1 MQQEDNYTFLT
12 QEPIPKVIGTMA
24 VPTIISMLV
33 TNLYNIVDTYFV
45 GKIDTQATAA
55 VGIVFSVMFFVQAFS
70 FFFGNGSG
78 NYISRQLGS
87 RNRRNA
93 ELMATTALGY
103 ALFTSLIIV
112 ALGLLFLDKISIL
125 LGSTPTILPY
135 TRQYLGISLLGTP
148 LIMCTLCMNNQM
160 RFQGY
165 ARYSMYGIIAGAVV
179 NCVLDPLFI
188 FGFDMGI
195 KGAATAT
202 VVGQLVGL
210 VVMFVMSR
218 HKNII
223 HYTPRNFSHR
233 RMFIKEIIA
242 GGTPSVSR
250 QGLASVATIAL
261 NVSASQYGDAAIAAM
276 SIVNRIMMF
285 IFSIIVGLG
294 QGYQPM
300 CGFCYGAQLYERVKG
315 GFWFCVKLG
324 SAFLL
329 FWSVVLFIFSD
340 RAIELFRNDADVI
353 SIGIRALRYQLLIFP
368 FWAFLIMANMMMQTC
383 RKPIRA
389 NILAASRQ
397 GLFFIPLILVLPRF
411 FGLTGVEICQAC
423 SDFVS
428 LLVTIPIVY
437 SAFRE
442 MRV

>member
-1 MQQEDNYTFLT
+1 MQKDENYVFLT
-12 QEPIPKVIGTMA
+12 SAPIPKVIGTMA

-33 TNLYNIVDTYFV
+33 TSLYNMADTYFV
-45 GKIDTQATAA
+45 GKINTQATAA
-55 VGIVFSVMFFVQAFS
+55 VGIVFSVMFVVQAFA
-70 FFFGNGSG
+70 FFFGNGAG
-78 NYISRQLGS
+78 TYIARELGAE
-87 RNRRNA
+87 RKQNA
-93 ELMATTALGY
+93 ERMASTALAY
-103 ALFTSLIIV
+103 ALFFATLIV
-112 ALGLLFLDKISIL
+112 VLGLLFLHPLSIL

-135 TRQYLGISLLGTP
+135 TKDYLGISLLGTP
-148 LIMCTLCMNNQM
+148 FIMGTLCMNNQM
-160 RFQGY
+160 RYQGY
-165 ARYSMYGIIAGAVV
+165 ARYSMYGVVVGAVV
-179 NCVLDPLFI
+179 NCVLDPVLI
-188 FGFDMGI
+188 FTCGMGVS
-195 KGAATAT
+195 GAAWAS
-202 VVGQLVGL
+202 VAGQMIGFLV
-210 VVMFVMSR
+210 MYRMSL
-218 HKNII
+218 HPHII
-223 HYTPRNFSHR
+223 HYHWQNVTFRGSFVR
-233 RMFIKEIIA
+233 EIIA
-242 GGTPSVSR
+242 GGTPSLLR
-250 QGLASVATIAL
+250 QGLASLSTIAL
-261 NVSASQYGDAAIAAM
+261 NVGAGGFGDAAIAGM
-276 SIVNRIMMF
+276 SIVNRLTMF
-285 IFSIIVGLG
+285 IFSMVVGLG

-383 RKPIRA
+383 RKTFRA
-389 NILAASRQ
+389 NLLAASRQ

>member
-1 MQQEDNYTFLT
+1 MQKDENYVFLT
-12 QEPIPKVIGTMA
+12 SAPIPKVIGTMA

-33 TNLYNIVDTYFV
+33 TSLYNMADTYFV
-45 GKIDTQATAA
+45 GKINTQATAA
-55 VGIVFSVMFFVQAFS
+55 VGIVFSVMFVVQAFA
-70 FFFGNGSG
+70 FFFGNGAG
-78 NYISRQLGS
+78 TYIARELGAE
-87 RNRRNA
+87 RKQNA
-93 ELMATTALGY
+93 ERMASTALAY
-103 ALFTSLIIV
+103 ALFFAAMIV
-112 ALGLLFLDKISIL
+112 VLGLLFLHPLSIL

-135 TRQYLGISLLGTP
+135 TKDYLGISLLGTP
-148 LIMCTLCMNNQM
+148 FIMGTLCMNNHM
-160 RFQGY
+160 RYQGY
-165 ARYSMYGIIAGAVV
+165 ARYSMYGVVVGAVV
-179 NCVLDPLFI
+179 NCVLDPVLI
-188 FGFDMGI
+188 FTCGMGVL
-195 KGAATAT
+195 GAAWASVT
-202 VVGQLVGL
+202 GQMIGFS
-210 VVMFVMSR
+210 VMYRMSL
-218 HKNII
+218 HPHII
-223 HYTPRNFSHR
+223 HYHWQNVTFRGSFVR
-233 RMFIKEIIA
+233 EIIA
-242 GGTPSVSR
+242 GGTPSLLR
-250 QGLASVATIAL
+250 QGLASLSTIAL
-261 NVSASQYGDAAIAAM
+261 NVGAGGFGDAAIAGM
-276 SIVNRIMMF
+276 SIVNRLTMF
-285 IFSIIVGLG
+285 IFSMVVGLG

-340 RAIELFRNDADVI
+340 AAIELFRNDADVI